1 MSLMR
6 SWCSVSG
13 WCDICGINEDPGTQ
27 RLSSRSRCISSEAVQ
42 EFHIICDEKLIR
54 SEHCREPGRTVSSQ
68 TCQRVRREGD
78 WGPELARTL
87 VLTPTRPL
95 IGHHPATLASDWSPG
110 VSVTGP
116 DKIFLIHFMTSLSRN
131 SFGCQST
138 CRMQKHC
145 RKSSE
150 STRIRDRD
158 KGTDVNTMM
167 LGRCLLLTMM
177 H

>member
-1 MSLMR
+1 MVGAISMLTR
-6 SWCSVSG
+6 TR
-13 WCDICGINEDPGTQ
+13 DP
-27 RLSSRSRCISSEAVQ
+27 RLNSRSRCISSEAVQ

-54 SEHCREPGRTVSSQ
+54 SEQGREPGLSA
-68 TCQRVRREGD
+68 VRLPAGETER
-78 WGPELARTL
+78 GPEL
-87 VLTPTRPL
+87 VPTTDTHLNPL
-95 IGHHPATLASDWSPG
+95 IGQMVTIVSSDWPLS

-145 RKSSE
+145 RKKFWKYDEAETKRLMS
-150 STRIRDRD
+150 
-158 KGTDVNTMM
+158 TMM
-167 LGRCLLLTMM
+167 LGRCLLLTVM